1 MTNYIPNKWNRKRPT
16 AAQNFAG
23 EIVKIYP
30 SAKALSRATD
40 NRVSLPMAE
49 KWRQGVVPQKTLEQF
64 EAIVRDQGIG
74 WLLASFADAIAD
86 YADKK
91 EREAHEARKAFEH
104 LRKSNQSR
112 ALDACDR
119 TLWDRI
125 ED

>member
-1 MTNYIPNKWNRKRPT
+1 MTQSIPRNWNKKRPT

-64 EAIVRDQGIG
+64 EAIVRDKGIG

-104 LRKSNQSR
+104 LRKSNSR
-112 ALDACDR
+112 AAVHPSDR